1 MAAPLSNLNGAS
13 QIHATPPNLRKD
25 LKPCKRSLRVCVS
38 SSDKN
43 REAKSPTLQVSRR
56 ASLGIAMTAL
66 LQQLG
71 VGSSLAEEEDN
82 GLWLTGPLPV
92 PTVTNNI
99 ANKETGTRSF
109 LRNGIYMAN
118 IGPKMSAYR
127 LKHYA
132 FDLLALG
139 DLVGKDAWSYLRKY
153 LCLKSTVMYYDFDKV
168 ISAAEDE
175 QKQPLT
181 DLANRLFDSVEKLEE
196 AVEKRS
202 DSMTQSC
209 YADAEAI
216 LKEVMT
222 RMA

>member
-1 MAAPLSNLNGAS
+1 MS
-13 QIHATPPNLRKD
+13 
-25 LKPCKRSLRVCVS
+25 
-38 SSDKN
+38 
-43 REAKSPTLQVSRR
+43 
-56 ASLGIAMTAL
+56 IAMASL

-71 VGSSLAEEEDN
+71 IGSSQAEEGN

-92 PTVTNNI
+92 PAVTSEI

-118 IGPKMSAYR
+118 IGPQMSAYR

-139 DLVGKDAWSYLRKY
+139 DLIGQDAWSYLMKY
-153 LCLKSTVMYYDFDKV
+153 LCLRSTVMYYDFDKV
-168 ISAAEDE
+168 ISAAPEE

-181 DLANRLFDSVEKLEE
+181 DLAIRLFDSVEKLEE
-196 AVEKRS
+196 AAKKQS
-202 DSMTQSC
+202 DTMTQAC
-209 YADAEAI
+209 YADTEAI
-216 LKEVMT
+216 LKEVII